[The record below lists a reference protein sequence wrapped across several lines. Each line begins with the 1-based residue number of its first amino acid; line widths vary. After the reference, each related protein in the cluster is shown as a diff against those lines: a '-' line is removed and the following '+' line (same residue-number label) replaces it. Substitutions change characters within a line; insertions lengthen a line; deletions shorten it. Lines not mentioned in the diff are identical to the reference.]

1 MPMIRPTARV
11 LFSAGVATAIAL
23 AGTLALAQSGPNFRP
38 GLWEES
44 VERAVEGGGAAE
56 IDSKAALAALAN
68 MPPEQRKMVER
79 MLAGQ
84 GLAIQADAGG
94 VKAKQQYCIAP
105 GKPRLSWTSTFREV
119 CTQTLTPNGA
129 NWLVASRCEDREDQP
144 GGEMRGVLT
153 LQGQTGYR
161 GDFEGRSAQQG
172 TYRIKTEGRWLSADC
187 GSVKPD

>member
-1 MPMIRPTARV
+1 MIRPTARA
-11 LFSAGVATAIAL
+11 LCSAGVAAATAL
-23 AGTLALAQSGPNFRP
+23 AGTLALAQSDPNFRP
-38 GLWEES
+38 GLWEET
-44 VERAVEGGGAAE
+44 VEHAVEGGGAAE
-56 IDSKAALAALAN
+56 FDPKAALAALAN
-68 MPPEQRKMVER
+68 MPSEQRKMVEK

-84 GLAIQADAGG
+84 GLAIQAGAGG
-94 VKAKQQYCIAP
+94 MKAKQQYCIAP
-105 GKPRLSWTSTFREV
+105 GKPRINWGDLSQEG

-153 LQGQTGYR
+153 LQGSTGYR
-161 GDFEGRSAQQG
+161 GDFEGRSAQRG

>member
-1 MPMIRPTARV
+1 MIRPTARV
-11 LFSAGVATAIAL
+11 PCSAGVSAATVL

-44 VERAVEGGGAAE
+44 VEQAVVGGGTAKF
-56 IDSKAALAALAN
+56 DSKAALAALAN
-68 MPPEQRKMVER
+68 MPPEQRKMAEK

-84 GLAIQADAGG
+84 GLEIQTDAGG
-94 VKAKQQYCIAP
+94 MKVRQQYCIAP
-105 GKPRLSWTSTFREV
+105 GKPRLSWTSALPEG
-119 CTQTLTPNGA
+119 CTQTITPNGA
-129 NWLVASRCEDREDQP
+129 NWVVAGRCEGRDDQP

-153 LQGQTGYR
+153 LQGSTGYR
-161 GDFEGRSAQQG
+161 GDFEGNSTQQG